1 MRASRRF
8 AGKTGFSTSCVSGTP
23 YSNSS
28 SAAVRAIAAVCLGS
42 GPYGT
47 RRMRPPY
54 VLFKRAARRSK
65 PPAWASSARFRGM
78 LTIRLL
84 REGCVLG
91 GAGWGGSDATRRA
104 AGCGC
109 APPGWGRADAAGRGR
124 AGERAALV
132 RASGCGRGVTVTG
145 TPRSAIAVARLPE
158 KLSAPK
164 AEAPAASPSSPEG
177 ISDASRS
184 CQPPAHP
191 PSSSTAA
198 VHPHTR
204 MSRRFLSIFT
214 ALPAS
219 LICAT

>member
-8 AGKTGFSTSCVSGTP
+8 AGKTGFRTSCVSGTP

-65 PPAWASSARFRGM
+65 PTAWASSARFRGM

-91 GAGWGGSDATRRA
+91 GA
-104 AGCGC
+104 
-109 APPGWGRADAAGRGR
+109 GWGRADAAGRGR

-164 AEAPAASPSSPEG
+164 AEAPAASPSSPDG